1 MKNTWIKTLAGIS
14 AAGVMTISQTA
25 SADYGKLLETLR
37 DNGTITAEQA
47 EGLKAQRVRPANSF
61 VRDLQIRG
69 RVQTQFGYT
78 TTDND
83 EGSSDY
89 STFEVRRAR
98 IGLRGTFPNDLRAQL
113 EANLVPGSSLSMR
126 SAFLQWRKHK
136 PAYIKVGFDKPH
148 SSLEENTSSAEII
161 TVERTLISNTV
172 AAPGPMTGFAVDGDL
187 GTIYYGA
194 GVYTDQDN
202 SNAANA
208 SSDYLVNLH
217 LGVKLD
223 GLVGEGSK
231 LRIQGSYLTSDDE
244 SGSLAYEDVYTLALH
259 FAQGAFDLRTEYIL
273 GDNDGEETSGFYI
286 MPSLMLSNKLQ
297 GVVRYEYA
305 ESDKATGLRAASRYA
320 RRSEDLA
327 VRDAT
332 ETSPKFDPQRGDEYQ
347 AVYLGLNYYIQGDG
361 NKVMLGIE
369 FSELDN
375 TYAGTLEATT
385 LYAAWRA
392 LF

>member
-1 MKNTWIKTLAGIS
+1 MNTTRRNIFSCICIAGFAVLPTLAQ
-14 AAGVMTISQTA
+14 QT
-25 SADYGKLLETLR
+25 
-37 DNGTITAEQA
+37 
-47 EGLKAQRVRPANSF
+47 VRPASG
-61 VRDLQIRG
+61 VVTDLQIRG

-98 IGLRGTFPNDLRAQL
+98 IGLRGTFPESIRGQL

-126 SAFLQWRKHK
+126 SAFLQWRKNK

-148 SSLEENTSSAEII
+148 SSLEENTSSAQIL

-172 AAPGPMTGFAVDGDL
+172 AAPGAMNGLSVDGDL

-194 GVYTDQDN
+194 GAYTDQANRNPDN
-202 SNAANA
+202 S
-208 SSDYLVNLH
+208 SSEYLINLH
-217 LGVKLD
+217 LGINLD
-223 GLVGEGSK
+223 GAVGEGSK

-244 SGSLAYEDVYTLALH
+244 NGNLSYEDVYTIALH

-286 MPSLMLSNKLQ
+286 MPSLMLSDKVQ
-297 GVVRYEYA
+297 GVFRYEYA

-320 RRSEDLA
+320 RRAEDLA
-327 VRDAT
+327 VRDET
-332 ETSPKFDPQRGDEYQ
+332 ETTPKFDPQRGDEYQ
-347 AVYLGLNYYIQGDG
+347 AVYFGLNYYINGHG
-361 NKVMLGIE
+361 NKLMAGVE

-375 TYAGTLEATT
+375 TDAGTLEATT
-385 LYAAWRA
+385 LYTAWRV